1 MEAATRPLPAVQLVP
16 LNAEHA
22 KNMFQWMTDL
32 EVSANIG
39 LRSEPTLEKTQAW
52 IRRALNDP
60 ETRAYAI
67 LLAECQVGS
76 LVFDRIDPY
85 LSNARLSIYIGPE
98 TARGR
103 GVGSVAIRL
112 GLIQAFEMLALH
124 KVWLKV
130 HVHNTR
136 AIRTYLKA
144 GFVMEGILRDEF
156 RLAGEFVDAFY
167 MGMRRADFER
177 LDWRGRNGRPA

>member
-1 MEAATRPLPAVQLVP
+1 METAARSLPDVQLVP
-16 LNAEHA
+16 LSAEHA

-39 LRSEPTLEKTQAW
+39 LRTEPTLEKTEEW

-60 ETRAYAI
+60 QTQAHAV
-67 LLAECQVGS
+67 LLAGCHVGS
-76 LVFDRIDPY
+76 LVFDRIDQY

-103 GVGSVAIRL
+103 GIGSAAIRL
-112 GLIQAFEMLALH
+112 GLILAFELLSLH
-124 KVWLKV
+124 KVWLTV

-136 AIRTYLKA
+136 AIRTYLNA

-156 RLAGEFVDAFY
+156 RLAGQFVDAFY
-167 MGMRRADFER
+167 MGMRREDFDR
-177 LDWRGRNGRPA
+177 LDWRVQSSAK